1 MRVATVTVLVVA
13 VLALAPGAAVAQESA
28 SRAASELP
36 TELFEPPR
44 DGVPAG
50 ARGVADGGTR
60 ASIALAIALLTGAAI
75 VGYFAGSSSRTS
87 RS

>member
-13 VLALAPGAAVAQESA
+13 VLALAPGAAVAQDSA

-36 TELFEPPR
+36 TELFEPPP

-50 ARGVADGGTR
+50 ARGVAEGGTR

>member
-1 MRVATVTVLVVA
+1 MRVATVTLLVVA
-13 VLALAPGAAVAQESA
+13 AVALAPGAAVAQESA
-28 SRAASELP
+28 GRAASELP
-36 TELFEPPR
+36 SQLFEPPP

-50 ARGVADGGTR
+50 ARGVAEGGTR
-60 ASIALAIALLTGAAI
+60 ASIALAIALLGAAAF

>member
-13 VLALAPGAAVAQESA
+13 MLALAPGAAVAQESA
-28 SRAASELP
+28 SRAARELP
-36 TELFEPPR
+36 TQLFEPPP

-50 ARGVADGGTR
+50 ARGVADGGTQ
-60 ASIALAIALLTGAAI
+60 ASIALAIALLTAAAI

>member
-28 SRAASELP
+28 GRAASELP
-36 TELFEPPR
+36 AQLFEPPP

-50 ARGVADGGTR
+50 ASGVAEGGTR
-60 ASIALAIALLTGAAI
+60 ASIALA
-75 VGYFAGSSSRTS
+75 SSTVVTA
-87 RS
+87 